1 MANTLT
7 ETAAKTKVK
16 AKTPVK
22 AKAPVKAKVPVKAK
36 APVKAKVPV
45 KVLAKTMTKSNN
57 IFPTARVETSLGN
70 FEVELWKD
78 VAPKHAANFLKLA
91 KSGFYDGLIFH
102 RILAGFVIQGGCPD
116 GDGTGGP
123 GWEVE
128 AEFNN
133 RRHEAGVLSMA
144 RSADPNS
151 AGSQFFVCLT
161 RDGCKHLDGQ
171 YTAFGKVTSGM
182 DTVEKLGALTCDR
195 NGMPKNPPKM
205 VKVSVT

>member
-1 MANTLT
+1 M
-7 ETAAKTKVK
+7 AKTTLKSS
-16 AKTPVK
+16 TPVK
-22 AKAPVKAKVPVKAK
+22 AKAPVKAKT
-36 APVKAKVPV
+36 PV
-45 KVLAKTMTKSNN
+45 KVTTKIMTKTISN
-57 IFPTARVETSLGN
+57 FPTARIETSLGN

-91 KSGFYDGLIFH
+91 KSGFYNGLIFH

-182 DTVEKLGALTCDR
+182 DTVEKLGALACDR

-205 VKVSVT
+205 VRVSVT